1 MDSGNPL
8 RHWLAGIVAVIP
20 LAYLLFQWNTIPA
33 KVALHFGADGRP
45 DRYGGKAELLV
56 VIIAVTAIGLVTYAL
71 ITNVHKLDKKKFK
84 DGKPPVFDTIAL
96 ATIIFLSILNLAIVI
111 NSLNPD
117 IILLDKVIMPAIGLF
132 FIFIG
137 NVMYNIKPNRFV
149 GVRVPWTLQD
159 DDNWKKTHR
168 VSAKLFFVGGVLITL
183 VALGFD
189 TAVASRFMTGVAL
202 VIALTSIIYSYL
214 YYRNNRKNKIQE

>member
-1 MDSGNPL
+1 MDSVNPL
-8 RHWLAGIVAVIP
+8 KHWLAGVIAVIP
-20 LAYLLFQWNTIPA
+20 LAYLLFQWNAIPA
-33 KVALHFGADGRP
+33 KVALHFGADGKP

-56 VIIAVTAIGLVTYAL
+56 MIIAVTGIGLFTYAL

-96 ATIIFLSILNLAIVI
+96 ATVIFLSILNLAIVI
-111 NSLNPD
+111 NSVNPD

-132 FIFIG
+132 FVFIG

-159 DDNWKKTHR
+159 DDNWRKTHR
-168 VSAKLFFVGGVLITL
+168 VSAKLFFVGGVLITI
-183 VALGFD
+183 VALSFD
-189 TAVASRFMTGVAL
+189 MAIASRFMTGVAL
-202 VIALTSIIYSYL
+202 VIALASIMYSYL
-214 YYRNNRKNKIQE
+214 YYRITKKTK

>member
-1 MDSGNPL
+1 MDSVNPL
-8 RHWLAGIVAVIP
+8 KYWLAGVIAVIP
-20 LAYLLFQWNTIPA
+20 LAYLLFQWNAIPA
-33 KVALHFGADGRP
+33 KVALHFGADGKP

-56 VIIAVTAIGLVTYAL
+56 MIIAVTAIGLLTYAL

-96 ATIIFLSILNLAIVI
+96 ATVIFLSILNLAIVI
-111 NSLNPD
+111 NSVNPD

-132 FIFIG
+132 FVFIG

-159 DDNWKKTHR
+159 DDNWRKTHR
-168 VSAKLFFVGGVLITL
+168 VSAKLFFVGGILITV
-183 VALGFD
+183 VALSFD
-189 TAVASRFMTGVAL
+189 TAIASRFMTGVAL
-202 VIALTSIIYSYL
+202 VIALASIMYSYL
-214 YYRNNRKNKIQE
+214 YYRITKKTK